1 MKEDQP
7 LEKDIPSK
15 KDTNKSL
22 KKDKSSNKVNKEDV
36 QGKSLEK
43 DKLSKELKAEDGQG
57 KSLEK
62 DKPSKEVKKEDG
74 QGKSLEK
81 GKSSKEVNK
90 EEDRGKP
97 LEKDKKPLEK
107 DLLASSPSV
116 EREQAKLRP
125 APHKPV
131 VVVDWHETLEIDG
144 EVPEENDEALQK
156 LLEVAHVHILSY
168 VESSSREGRGA
179 GGGMAKLTGVTT

>member
-22 KKDKSSNKVNKEDV
+22 KKDKSSNKVNKEEV

-90 EEDRGKP
+90 EEKS
-97 LEKDKKPLEK
+97 LEK

-144 EVPEENDEALQK
+144 EVPEENEEALQK

-168 VESSSREGRGA
+168 VESSSRERKVHQHAKALKCFGK
-179 GGGMAKLTGVTT
+179 AKLTGVTT

>member
-1 MKEDQP
+1 MFFLICLCSQSGEHECIHCQF
-7 LEKDIPSK
+7 PSK

-22 KKDKSSNKVNKEDV
+22 KKDKSSNKVNKEEV

-90 EEDRGKP
+90 EEDHQRFSLTRQTHRHSWPGKARTRNVSR
-97 LEKDKKPLEK
+97 LEPG
-107 DLLASSPSV
+107 
-116 EREQAKLRP
+116 
-125 APHKPV
+125 AP
-131 VVVDWHETLEIDG
+131 WLG
-144 EVPEENDEALQK
+144 
-156 LLEVAHVHILSY
+156 S
-168 VESSSREGRGA
+168 
-179 GGGMAKLTGVTT
+179 